1 MGYWGYK
8 ATESDSALDFML
20 KVSDHLETLFD
31 EATDYGEK
39 MAIVYVLT
47 EAPEIDGIDHNGLKA
62 KAIAFVEDCMT
73 SLSKEPLENN
83 LEAFNEKCEQITYLQ
98 GLIKKLQVREGTT
111 LQWSLGEA
119 ARASQGVDITTR

>member
-8 ATESDSALDFML
+8 TTESDSALDYMF
-20 KVSDHLETLFD
+20 KVSTHLQTLWD

-47 EAPEIDGIDHNGLKA
+47 EAPEVDSTDRKGLKA
-62 KAIAFVEDCMT
+62 KAVAFVEDCVT

-98 GLIKKLQVREGTT
+98 GLIKKLQERQGTT
-111 LQWSLGEA
+111 LFENLGK
-119 ARASQGVDITTR
+119 RKGVDITTR

>member
-8 ATESDSALDFML
+8 ATESDSALDYMW
-20 KVSDHLETLFD
+20 KVSEHLETLWD

-47 EAPEIDGIDHNGLKA
+47 EATEIDGIDHNGLKA

-73 SLSKEPLENN
+73 ALNTEPLENS
-83 LEAFNEKCEQITYLQ
+83 LEAFKEKCEQITYMQ

-111 LQWSLGEA
+111 LQWSLVEA
-119 ARASQGVDITTR
+119 ARASQGIDITDR